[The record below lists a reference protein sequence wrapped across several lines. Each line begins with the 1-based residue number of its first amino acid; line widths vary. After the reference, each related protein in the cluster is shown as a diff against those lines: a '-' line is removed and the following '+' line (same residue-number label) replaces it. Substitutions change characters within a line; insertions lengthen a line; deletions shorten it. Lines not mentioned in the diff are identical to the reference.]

1 MSRSNISPLM
11 RTAFVYLA
19 LLLLTLCVM
28 FPISGLVTTGLQPAA
43 HGEFSFRTWVAHS
56 TLVALAVAIT
66 GMALSSAI
74 GYAISRSTFLRYT
87 SGLGGALLAQLLPIT
102 ILLLPILALLFW
114 LGLLDTYGAL
124 LIIYLLTAL
133 PFCVWQLKRTYS
145 AIPLALE
152 EAAAI
157 DGATPWQF
165 FSRILLPL
173 ALPALAITLIFS
185 FLFAWNEYVIGALFL
200 RSPALFTTPPAI
212 PIIRAPLGP
221 DLTTALLIA
230 VPSLLVFLFL
240 SHLLVGGTTSGEA
253 RKETK

>member
-1 MSRSNISPLM
+1 M
-11 RTAFVYLA
+11 
-19 LLLLTLCVM
+19 
-28 FPISGLVTTGLQPAA
+28 SGLA
-43 HGEFSFRTWVAHS
+43 
-56 TLVALAVAIT
+56 
-66 GMALSSAI
+66 
-74 GYAISRSTFLRYT
+74 
-87 SGLGGALLAQLLPIT
+87 GALLAQLLPVT

-114 LGLLDTYGAL
+114 LGLLNTYGVL

-133 PFCVWQLKRTYS
+133 PFCIWQMKGAYS

-165 FSRILLPL
+165 LSRILLPL

-185 FLFAWNEYVIGALFL
+185 ILFAWNEYVIGALLL
-200 RSPALFTTPPAI
+200 RSPALFATPPAA

-221 DLTTALLIA
+221 ELTTALLIA

-240 SHLLVGGTTSGEA
+240 SHLLAGGTTGDEA